1 MTQLTVN
8 VTNEIMAKLDIAT
21 HLYRDAV
28 VSNDMVSAEKYR
40 KVLQSTIDRH
50 DIVNYRYP
58 SVSAIRKANTKP
70 RRVNKRKNTYRGSDI
85 VELRKHAVVADNDS
99 NDSHDNGNNEISLSQ
114 DEIDRDNAKIAA
126 DIAKVTEFSGSQE
139 YQDRLAYILA
149 NS

>member
-8 VTNEIMAKLDIAT
+8 VTDEILAKLDIAN

-28 VSNDMVSAEKYR
+28 VNNDMASAEKYR

-70 RRVNKRKNTYRGSDI
+70 RRVTKHKNTYRGSDI
-85 VELRKHAVVADNDS
+85 VELRRHAVVAVNDSSDND
-99 NDSHDNGNNEISLSQ
+99 NNEFELSQ
-114 DEIDRDNAKIAA
+114 DDIDRDNAKIAE
-126 DIAKVTEFSGSQE
+126 DIAKVTEFSESQE
-139 YQDRLAYILA
+139 YQDRLAYIIA

>member
-8 VTNEIMAKLDIAT
+8 VTNEILAKLDIAN

-28 VSNDMVSAEKYR
+28 ISNDMASAEKYR

-50 DIVNYRYP
+50 DIANYRYP
-58 SVSAIRKANTKP
+58 SISAIRKANTKP

-85 VELRKHAVVADNDS
+85 VELRKHAIVADNDS
-99 NDSHDNGNNEISLSQ
+99 QDNGNNEFELSQ
-114 DEIDRDNAKIAA
+114 DEIDRDNAKIQQ
-126 DIAKVTEFSGSQE
+126 DIANNQAFRETQD
-139 YQDRLAYILA
+139 YQDRLAYIIA